1 MQKYCQSVWFCCLN
15 QGKTK
20 CKETDSWLALMSSVM
35 CGTACAVRES
45 HVAAFEAKYSSSS
58 ATCTAFLRAS
68 QTNSLRY
75 FIFTAEGGWY
85 CQQTRG
91 KLARGCCSGASAG
104 RLLFPS
110 SCPPCCSGEWET
122 SHVMFGCLL
131 GKPLLRWKAC
141 LLFLWRWN
149 KKLERSVNPLGWEL
163 WCSALGACF
172 QLWK

>member
-1 MQKYCQSVWFCCLN
+1 MQGNWFLTGTDEQCNVWNSLCCQRVTCGSLWSQVQFIFCNMQSFPQSQPNKLSEVLHLFSWRWMILPAN
-15 QGKTK
+15 PGRAGQG
-20 CKETDSWLALMSSVM
+20 LL
-35 CGTACAVRES
+35 
-45 HVAAFEAKYSSSS
+45 
-58 ATCTAFLRAS
+58 LRAS
-68 QTNSLRY
+68 
-75 FIFTAEGGWY
+75 G
-85 CQQTRG
+85 
-91 KLARGCCSGASAG
+91 G

-110 SCPPCCSGEWET
+110 SCPPCCRGEWVI